1 MAGTD
6 WLLWTRCSV
15 ETVISIVLK
24 TSGAETRRYSSIL
37 VNTSVCCSQ
46 STVIFE
52 SYIVQCD
59 RNEIREV
66 ICVDHWWSG
75 VHTCLMYCNLR
86 PSWERWT
93 QVGVVIRL
101 VMGWVVPVY
110 PDISDHNLTPTIV
123 CHQRNSGQFRLWWEL
138 VKQGYK
144 GGSI

>member
-86 PSWERWT
+86 PSWEDT
-93 QVGVVIRL
+93 
-101 VMGWVVPVY
+101 
-110 PDISDHNLTPTIV
+110 
-123 CHQRNSGQFRLWWEL
+123 
-138 VKQGYK
+138 
-144 GGSI
+144 GGCCDQTGNGLGGASVS

>member
-52 SYIVQCD
+52 CYIVHCD

-75 VHTCLMYCNLR
+75 VH
-86 PSWERWT
+86 RWT

-101 VMGWVVPVY
+101 VMGWVVPLY